1 MNLQEQLELAR
12 GTNEKL
18 RIKIQQMKGALRRHK
33 NTTPVYT
40 SKVPLKQGTDECI
53 EEFLL
58 TTRKVYTEGLIQ
70 NFPVL
75 QDFIVV
81 SVRNL
86 LRPPNGKRY
95 DSNSGLYLR
104 MMLCLKNMGCANGV
118 DFICR
123 NMNGPSNRTIDRR
136 RNHQRKMLWGPQISG
151 NFSGIT
157 PYMVS
162 HDEMA
167 ITSRVSLIQHG
178 NRDYLIGYSMTS
190 GEPDYAL
197 KEVTSLQ
204 DIFELDKDPKPQ
216 LGTKILSCIINGL
229 NPDESCPTEICKVVT
244 DSKFDRGYIL
254 GLYTEF
260 IKISAVQKIP
270 IIYFTS
276 DGDPRNRSAALSICS
291 WETINNF
298 SDREYRD
305 KYGTIFN
312 SIQ

>member
-123 NMNGPSNRTIDRR
+123 NMNGPSNRTID
-136 RNHQRKMLWGPQISG
+136 
-151 NFSGIT
+151 
-157 PYMVS
+157 
-162 HDEMA
+162 
-167 ITSRVSLIQHG
+167 
-178 NRDYLIGYSMTS
+178 
-190 GEPDYAL
+190 
-197 KEVTSLQ
+197 
-204 DIFELDKDPKPQ
+204 
-216 LGTKILSCIINGL
+216 
-229 NPDESCPTEICKVVT
+229 
-244 DSKFDRGYIL
+244 
-254 GLYTEF
+254 
-260 IKISAVQKIP
+260 
-270 IIYFTS
+270 
-276 DGDPRNRSAALSICS
+276 GDLRNRSAALSICS